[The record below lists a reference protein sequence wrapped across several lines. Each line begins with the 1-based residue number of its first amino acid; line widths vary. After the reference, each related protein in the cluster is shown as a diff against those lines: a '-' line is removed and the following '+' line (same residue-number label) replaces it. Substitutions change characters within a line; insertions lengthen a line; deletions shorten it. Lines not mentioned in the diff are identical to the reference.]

1 MSWYVERMFMK
12 KGIPVSPGVAIAK
25 ALVLDAQDQPVQ
37 RKLVPAAGVA
47 LELDRLTRSLKQSQD
62 DVEKLRV
69 QAETKLGKKLA
80 EIFGAHQWLLQDP
93 QLVDQFRHAIEDE
106 RFTAEYAVHTV
117 MNDWAQKF
125 EKLDNPYFQERAHDL
140 IDLER
145 RLVSHLVGV
154 TRTDLKDIRT
164 ETIIV
169 ARDLTPSQTTALD
182 RSKGKALLTDVG
194 GRTSHTAIL
203 AHALGIPAIVG
214 LEDLSSQVAT
224 GDQIIVDAHNGLV
237 IVNPDAAQ
245 LLEYRQYQ
253 AKLAVMESNLDEAA
267 RFPAVTLDGESIA
280 VHANIEFPSEIPVAL
295 QKGAT
300 GIGLYR
306 TEFLYLASDHAP
318 TEEEQYQA
326 YCEAIEYLGDKPLTI
341 RTLDLGADKLAKVV
355 EDETQR
361 SGSEEGNPFLGVR
374 SIRLCLANPPLFKT
388 QLRAILRASV
398 KGNVR
403 IMFPLVSHIMELRQ
417 AKMLM
422 GDVMEDLEDEGLP
435 FRRDVPVGIMV
446 EVPSV
451 AIQAK
456 TFARE
461 VAFFS
466 IGTNDL
472 IQYTLAVDRGNE
484 RLASLYS
491 GGHPAV
497 LQLIKEVVRAAAR
510 AKIDVSICGEM
521 ASDPLFVILLVG
533 LGMRSLSVAPPA
545 IPEVKRIIRSVTA
558 SQCQRIARRVLSF
571 DSDREVL
578 TYLQDQRNRVLPDL
592 MPGRSAEN

>member
-1 MSWYVERMFMK
+1 MFMK

-25 ALVLDAQDQPVQ
+25 AVVLDAQDQPVQ
-37 RKLVPAAGVA
+37 RKLVPLAGVGA
-47 LELDRLTRSLKQSQD
+47 ELDRLTLSLKQSRQ
-62 DVEKLRV
+62 DVEDLRV
-69 QAETKLGKKLA
+69 HAEAKLGKKLA

-93 QLVDQFRHAIEDE
+93 QLVDQFKHVISDE

-117 MNDWAQKF
+117 MRDWAAKF

-145 RLVSHLVGV
+145 RLLSHLIGGQ
-154 TRTDLKDIRT
+154 RTDLKDIRS
-164 ETIIV
+164 EAILV

-182 RSKGKALLTDVG
+182 RSKIKALLTDAG

-214 LEDLSSQVAT
+214 LEDLSGQIST

-237 IVNPDAAQ
+237 IVHPDAAQ

-253 AKLAVMESNLDEAA
+253 ARLAQMETNLDETA
-267 RFPAVTLDGESIA
+267 RLPAVTLDGVS
-280 VHANIEFPSEIPVAL
+280 VSVLANIEFPSEIPIAL

-306 TEFLYLASDHAP
+306 TEFLYLAAQHAP
-318 TEEEQYQA
+318 TEEEQFQA
-326 YCEAIEYLGDKPLTI
+326 YCEAIDFLGDRPLTI
-341 RTLDLGADKLAKVV
+341 RTLDLGADKLATVLEQQTERGGLV
-355 EDETQR
+355 ED
-361 SGSEEGNPFLGVR
+361 NPFLGVR

-422 GDVMEDLEDEGLP
+422 GDVMEDLEDEGKP

-451 AIQAK
+451 ALQAK

-497 LQLIKEVVRAAAR
+497 LQLVKEVVRVASR
-510 AKIDVSICGEM
+510 SKIDVSLCGEM
-521 ASDPLFVILLVG
+521 ASDPVFVILLLG
-533 LGMRSLSVAPPA
+533 LGLRSLSVAPPA
-545 IPEVKRIIRSVTA
+545 IPEVKRIIRSVTL
-558 SQCQRIARRVLSF
+558 SQCQRVARRVLSF
-571 DSDREVL
+571 DTDREVL
-578 TYLQDQRNRVLPDL
+578 NYLHDQRNRVLPEL
-592 MPGRSAEN
+592 LPGKTGEN

>member
-1 MSWYVERMFMK
+1 MLIK
-12 KGIPVSPGVAIAK
+12 KGISVSPGVAIAK
-25 ALVLDAQDQPVQ
+25 AVVLDAQDQPVQ
-37 RKLVPAAGVA
+37 RKLVPASGVMA
-47 LELDRLTRSLKQSQD
+47 ELERLTKSLKLSKQ
-62 DVEKLRV
+62 DVESLRV
-69 QAETKLGKKLA
+69 HAEAKLGKKLA

-93 QLVDQFRHAIEDE
+93 QLLDQFNHAIKNE
-106 RFTAEYAVHTV
+106 RFTAEYAVHSV
-117 MNDWAQKF
+117 MREWADKF

-145 RLVSHLVGV
+145 RLITHLMGGN
-154 TRTDLKDIRT
+154 RTNLKDIRT
-164 ETIIV
+164 EAILV

-182 RSKGKALLTDVG
+182 RSKIKALLTDAG

-214 LEDLSSQVAT
+214 LEDLCGQVST

-253 AKLAVMESNLDEAA
+253 ARLAQMETNLDETA
-267 RFPAVTLDGESIA
+267 RLPAVTLDGVSIA
-280 VHANIEFPSEIPVAL
+280 VLANIEFPNEIPIAL
-295 QKGAT
+295 QKGAS

-306 TEFLYLASDHAP
+306 TEFLYLAAQHAP
-318 TEEEQYQA
+318 TEEEQFQA
-326 YCEAIEYLGDKPLTI
+326 YCEAIDYLGDRPLTI
-341 RTLDLGADKLAKVV
+341 RTLDLGADKLATVL
-355 EDETQR
+355 DEQTDRGGIQE
-361 SGSEEGNPFLGVR
+361 SNPFLGVR

-422 GDVMEDLEDEGLP
+422 GDVMEDLEDEGKP

-451 AIQAK
+451 ALQAK

-461 VAFFS
+461 VSFFS

-484 RLASLYS
+484 RLASLFS

-510 AKIDVSICGEM
+510 GKIDVSICGEM
-521 ASDPLFVILLVG
+521 ASDPVFVILLLG
-533 LGMRSLSVAPPA
+533 LGLRGLSVAPPA
-545 IPEVKRIIRSVTA
+545 IPEVKRIVRSVTI
-558 SQCQRIARRVLSF
+558 SQCQRVARRVLSF

-578 TYLQDQRNRVLPDL
+578 NYLHDQRNRVLPEL
-592 MPGRSAEN
+592 LPGRGTEN